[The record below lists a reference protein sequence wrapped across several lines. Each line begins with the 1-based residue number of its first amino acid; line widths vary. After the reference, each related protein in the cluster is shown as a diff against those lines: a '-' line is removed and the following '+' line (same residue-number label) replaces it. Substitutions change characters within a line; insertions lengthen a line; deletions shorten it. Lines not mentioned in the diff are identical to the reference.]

1 MSYLKTF
8 YNTLHRDIPW
18 QHYLSFFHFLRKRI
32 KQEQLPVVAGYLS
45 YVSLMSLV
53 PLMVVALSVA
63 TAFPIFADIHNSV
76 QQFVYD
82 NFVPTAGDVVQQYLS
97 SFVENASKMSAVAI
111 SFLFVAAL
119 LLISVIDKTFNNIW
133 QVTKKRRLITSLSM
147 YWMILTL
154 GPILVGASIAITSY
168 LVSLV
173 SLGGEDSLGIMSMLF
188 RLLPL
193 LASLAAFILLYM
205 LVPNRIV
212 PLKHA
217 FFGALLAAIFFEF
230 AKKLFA
236 LYLTAFPSYQAIYG
250 ALAIVPI
257 LFLWVY
263 LSWLIV
269 LSGAVITVS
278 LQEHEQEKKLALPPT
293 ESRQAELA
301 QGHELVA
308 ETERETR

>member
-1 MSYLKTF
+1 MSSPQILLKQVKHS
-8 YNTLHRDIPW
+8 LPW
-18 QHYLSFFHFLRKRI
+18 RHFLSFVHYLRKRVN
-32 KQEQLPVVAGYLS
+32 QAQLQVVAGYLS

-63 TAFPIFADIHNSV
+63 TAFPIFADIHQSV

-82 NFVPTAGDVVQQYLS
+82 NFVPTASDVVQQYLS
-97 SFVENASKMSAVAI
+97 TFVANASKMSAVAI

-133 QVTKKRRLITSLSM
+133 QVNKKRRVITSFSM

-168 LVSLV
+168 IVSLV
-173 SLGGEDSLGIMSMLF
+173 SLGVDDNIGITNLFF

-193 LASLAAFILLYM
+193 LSSMAAFVLLYM
-205 LVPNRIV
+205 LVPNKTV
-212 PLKHA
+212 PFKYA
-217 FFGALLAAIFFEF
+217 MSGALFAAIFFEL
-230 AKKLFA
+230 AKKIFA
-236 LYLTAFPSYQAIYG
+236 IYLTEFPAYQAIYG

-269 LSGAVITVS
+269 LGGAVITVS
-278 LQEHEQEKKLALPPT
+278 LQEYELEKEEA
-293 ESRQAELA
+293 
-301 QGHELVA
+301 
-308 ETERETR
+308 

>member
-1 MSYLKTF
+1 MFFKQIKH
-8 YNTLHRDIPW
+8 TLSWRHCF
-18 QHYLSFFHFLRKRI
+18 SFMRYLRKRVA
-32 KQEQLPVVAGYLS
+32 QAQLQVVAGYLS

-63 TAFPIFADIHNSV
+63 TAFPIFADFHQSV

-82 NFVPTAGDVVQQYLS
+82 NFVPTASDVVQQYMS
-97 SFVENASKMSAVAI
+97 TFVANASKMSAVAL

-133 QVTKKRRLITSLSM
+133 QVNKKRRVITSFSM

-168 LVSLV
+168 IVSLV
-173 SLGGEDSLGIMSMLF
+173 SLGVDDSIGITSLF
-188 RLLPL
+188 FRVLPL
-193 LASLAAFILLYM
+193 LSSMAAFVLLYM
-205 LVPNRIV
+205 LVPNKTV
-212 PLKHA
+212 PFKYA
-217 FFGALLAAIFFEF
+217 ISGALFAAILFEL
-230 AKKLFA
+230 AKKIFA

-269 LSGAVITVS
+269 LGGAVITVS
-278 LQEHEQEKKLALPPT
+278 LQEYEL
-293 ESRQAELA
+293 ESED
-301 QGHELVA
+301 V
-308 ETERETR
+308 

>member
-1 MSYLKTF
+1 MSSPQILLQQVKHS
-8 YNTLHRDIPW
+8 LPW
-18 QHYLSFFHFLRKRI
+18 RHFVSFVRYLRKRVN
-32 KQEQLPVVAGYLS
+32 QAQLQVVAGYLS

-63 TAFPIFADIHNSV
+63 TAFPIFADIHQSV

-82 NFVPTAGDVVQQYLS
+82 NFVPTASDVVQQYLS
-97 SFVENASKMSAVAI
+97 TFVANASKMSAVAI

-133 QVTKKRRLITSLSM
+133 QVNKKRRVITSFSM

-168 LVSLV
+168 IVSLV
-173 SLGGEDSLGIMSMLF
+173 SLGVEDNIGITNLFF

-193 LASLAAFILLYM
+193 LSSMAAFVLLYM
-205 LVPNRIV
+205 LVPNKTV
-212 PLKHA
+212 PFKYA
-217 FFGALLAAIFFEF
+217 ISGALFAAVFFEL
-230 AKKLFA
+230 AKKIFA
-236 LYLTAFPSYQAIYG
+236 IYLTEFPAYQAIYG

-269 LSGAVITVS
+269 LGGAVITVS
-278 LQEHEQEKKLALPPT
+278 LQEY
-293 ESRQAELA
+293 EL
-301 QGHELVA
+301 ENEEV
-308 ETERETR
+308 

>member
-1 MSYLKTF
+1 MSSLQ
-8 YNTLHRDIPW
+8 TLFSRVKHALPW
-18 QHYLSFFHFLRKRI
+18 RYYLSFFHYLRKRLR
-32 KQEQLPVVAGYLS
+32 QAQLQVVAGYLS

-53 PLMVVALSVA
+53 PLMVVALSIA
-63 TAFPIFADIHNSV
+63 TAFPIFADIHSSV

-82 NFVPTAGDVVQQYLS
+82 NFVPTASDVVQQYLS
-97 SFVENASKMSAVAI
+97 SFVDNASKMSAVAI
-111 SFLFVAAL
+111 TFLFVAAL
-119 LLISVIDKTFNNIW
+119 LLVSVIDKTFNNIW
-133 QVTKKRRLITSLSM
+133 QVTKKRRTITSFSM

-173 SLGGEDSLGIMSMLF
+173 SSGVNDSYGLMGLFF

-205 LVPNRIV
+205 LVPNKEV
-212 PLKHA
+212 SLKYA
-217 FFGALLAAIFFEF
+217 FSGALFAAILFEF
-230 AKKLFA
+230 AKKIFA
-236 LYLTAFPSYQAIYG
+236 VYLTAFPSYQAIYG

-269 LSGAVITVS
+269 LGGAVITVS
-278 LQEHEQEKKLALPPT
+278 LQEYNLENEEQ
-293 ESRQAELA
+293 
-301 QGHELVA
+301 
-308 ETERETR
+308 